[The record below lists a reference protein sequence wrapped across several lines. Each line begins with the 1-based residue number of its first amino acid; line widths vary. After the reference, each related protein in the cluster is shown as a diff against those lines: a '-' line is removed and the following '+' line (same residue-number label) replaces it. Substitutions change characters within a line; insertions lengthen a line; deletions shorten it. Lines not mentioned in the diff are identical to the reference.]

1 MIRVGVE
8 EDRGE
13 DGGDVV
19 QVEDTVLLLC
29 VQTTIDTD
37 GRCSVIITAR
47 LEIWSHLKTDNSTV
61 IFDNK
66 TLVTLRA
73 SDDTR
78 GWR

>member
-1 MIRVGVE
+1 ME
-8 EDRGE
+8 EDGGE

-47 LEIWSHLKTDNSTV
+47 LEIWSHLRIDNSTV
-61 IFDNK
+61 IFDNT
-66 TLVTLRA
+66 TLGTLRA

>member
-47 LEIWSHLKTDNSTV
+47 LEIWSHLRIDTCTV
-61 IFDNK
+61 ILDNT
-66 TLVTLRA
+66 TLGYLE
-73 SDDTR
+73 S
-78 GWR
+78 